1 MDDMKTKVTTIVSQL
16 LATMQLKNVEI
27 FEKLF
32 KEAELDGGLAMVEGE
47 VRLTLKGVKYA
58 EEVFGSYANQTLKEL
73 MKRPNADVLKC
84 LLMVT
89 SAGMLMNSIRKGKG
103 TVNLDVAVLGYTAQA
118 LFDPGSGIDEALI
131 APTVDELKKIVEDAK
146 DGPKED

>member
-58 EEVFGSYANQTLKEL
+58 E
-73 MKRPNADVLKC
+73 
-84 LLMVT
+84 
-89 SAGMLMNSIRKGKG
+89 
-103 TVNLDVAVLGYTAQA
+103 
-118 LFDPGSGIDEALI
+118 
-131 APTVDELKKIVEDAK
+131 
-146 DGPKED
+146 